1 MGDEEPIVLVT
12 TPHLDRTGGVGH
24 YYATLRP
31 YLSANT
37 QYMVYGVPCPT
48 ESNNAT
54 KGFQLLVDCWR
65 FLREVIRSRCSVVH
79 LNPSLY
85 YRSCVRDGV
94 FLLIAKILRRRV
106 IVFFRGWD
114 DQLQARIERYLLP
127 VFRNTLLRAD
137 AVIVLAQDF
146 KRFLERV
153 GYVRPIIVETTTV
166 DDRAFTVGR
175 RQSESAH
182 FNILYLARLEREKGI
197 YETIDAYRIIK
208 TTNQCA
214 TLTIAGDGSERKS
227 VREYVNALHDSDI
240 NLLGFVTGLEKERAF
255 LAADV
260 YCLVSWTEGLP
271 NSVLEAMAYG
281 LPIVTRPVGGIK
293 DFFEQGR
300 MGFLSEGRDPAVFAE
315 YFALLLHNPELRRQI
330 GAYNRHFAGERFAAS
345 KVAARLKT
353 IYSVVNCSNHAPPR
367 RAAIQPGLRADRD
380 YESPQ

>member
-1 MGDEEPIVLVT
+1 MHDEPIVLVT
-12 TPHLDRTGGVGH
+12 TPHLDLPGGVGH

-37 QYMVYGVPCPT
+37 KYMVYGVACP
-48 ESNNAT
+48 SKSGDAT
-54 KGFQLLVDCWR
+54 RGVQLLVDYGR
-65 FLREVIRSRCSVVH
+65 FVREVIRSRCSVVH
-79 LNPSLY
+79 LNPSLV
-85 YRSCVRDGV
+85 YRSWVRDGM

-114 DQLQARIERYLLP
+114 CQLQARIERYMLP
-127 VFRNTLLRAD
+127 LFRSTFLRAD
-137 AVIVLAQDF
+137 TIIVLAHDF

-166 DDRAFTVGR
+166 DDRAFTVARG
-175 RQSESAH
+175 QSESSH

-197 YETIDAYRIIK
+197 YETIDAYRIMK
-208 TTNQCA
+208 RSHQCA
-214 TLTIAGDGSERKS
+214 TLTIAGDGSESRS

-240 NLLGFVTGLEKERAF
+240 NLVGFVTGVQKEGAF

-260 YCLVSWTEGLP
+260 YCLASWSEGLP

-300 MGFLSEGRDPAVFAE
+300 MGFLSERRDPATLAE
-315 YFALLLHNPELRRQI
+315 YFALLLRNPELRRQI
-330 GAYNRHFAGERFAAS
+330 GAYNRRFARERFPAS
-345 KVAARLKT
+345 KVAGRLET
-353 IYSVVNCSNHAPPR
+353 IYGLVNCSDHDSWTSSGPSR
-367 RAAIQPGLRADRD
+367 LGT
-380 YESPQ
+380 

>member
-1 MGDEEPIVLVT
+1 MSDEPIVLVT
-12 TPHLDRTGGVGH
+12 TPHLDLPGGVGH

-37 QYMVYGVPCPT
+37 KYMVYGVASPS
-48 ESNNAT
+48 ESNDAT
-54 KGFQLLVDCWR
+54 RGFQLLVDYWR
-65 FLREVIRSRCSVVH
+65 FLKEVIRSRCSVVH
-79 LNPSLY
+79 LNPSLM
-85 YRSCVRDGV
+85 YRSLVRDGV
-94 FLLIAKILRRRV
+94 FLVIAKILRRRV

-114 DQLQARIERYLLP
+114 CQLQVRIERYLLP
-127 VFRNTLLRAD
+127 LFRNTFLRAD
-137 AVIVLAQDF
+137 TIIVLAQDF

-166 DDRAFTVGR
+166 DDRAFTVSRG
-175 RQSESAH
+175 QSESVH

-208 TTNQCA
+208 TTHQCA
-214 TLTIAGDGSERKS
+214 TLTIAGDGSEERS

-240 NLLGFVTGLEKERAF
+240 NLLGFVTGLEKEGAF

-260 YCLVSWTEGLP
+260 YCLASWSEGLA

-293 DFFEQGR
+293 DFFEHGR
-300 MGFLSEGRDPAVFAE
+300 MGFLSEGRDPATFAE

-330 GAYNRHFAGERFAAS
+330 GAYNRHFARERFPAS
-345 KVAARLKT
+345 KVAGRLET
-353 IYSVVNCSNHAPPR
+353 IYGVVNRSNHNTWTS
-367 RAAIQPGLRADRD
+367 GDRTRLGT
-380 YESPQ
+380 